1 MLLVLQVHV
10 VPLILGIEVI
20 DVDYVLAGLRLLLE
34 HLVRLVVVRL
44 EELIEVEVGER
55 RATVRL
61 NVLRGD

>member
-1 MLLVLQVHV
+1 MLLVLQVHI
-10 VPLILGIEVI
+10 VPLVLGIEVI

-44 EELIEVEVGER
+44 EELVEVEVGER
-55 RATVRL
+55 WATVRL

>member
-10 VPLILGIEVI
+10 VPLILRIEVI

-44 EELIEVEVGER
+44 KELVEVEVGER
-55 RATVRL
+55 WATVRL